1 MARLA
6 LYPGTFDPV
15 TLGHLDVLRRA
26 LRLFDRVEVTVAT
39 NIAKRTLFSDAER
52 ADLIRASIA
61 NWPASEQGRVDIT
74 AFEGLIVD
82 HARQRG
88 AVALVRGLRQ
98 VSDFD
103 YEMRMALANRRL
115 EDEIVTVFLTPDE
128 ANAFTSASLV
138 REIHRFGGDV
148 TSFVP
153 APVQAALRGK
163 KVEREG

>member
-61 NWPASEQGRVDIT
+61 EWTEDERSRVAIT
-74 AFEGLIVD
+74 AFEGLIVA

-115 EDEIVTVFLTPDE
+115 EEEIVTIFLTPDE
-128 ANAFTSASLV
+128 PNAFTSASLV
-138 REIHRFGGDV
+138 REIWRFGGDV
-148 TSFVP
+148 SSYVP
-153 APVQAALRGK
+153 APVAAALEAKR
-163 KVEREG
+163 

>member
-52 ADLIRASIA
+52 AALIRASMA
-61 NWPASEQGRVDIT
+61 DWSGDEQDRIDIT

-82 HARQRG
+82 HARASG

-115 EDEIVTVFLTPDE
+115 EDEVVTIFLTPDE

-148 TSFVP
+148 TSYVP
-153 APVQAALRGK
+153 TPVAEALAAK
-163 KVEREG
+163 KAER